1 MSLLPLWTSG
11 ELATVF
17 GTPLAGK
24 WNSYG
29 VSIDSRTL
37 EEDDL
42 FFALSGPNFD
52 GHGYVRE
59 AFEKGAAGAVVSQ
72 IVPGVDAD
80 KLIMVDDVMAALVK
94 LGIAGR
100 DRVDIPIIAVTGS
113 VGKTGTKEALK
124 AALSRYKKTHASV
137 LSYNNDV
144 GVPLSLARMPY
155 DAQYGIFEIGMNH
168 AGELEEL
175 VKMVRPDVAIITTV
189 ERAHSEYFKNV
200 EEIADAKAEIFT
212 AMNGGG
218 TAILNYDNDHY
229 ARLVKKAH
237 LAGVKKIIS
246 FGNSERADVRAL
258 RHFFNDTYN
267 CVIADINSKIM
278 TYKVGMLGSHWV
290 INSLAVLA
298 TVDAV
303 GADLGLSGLGLA
315 ELKPLAGRGRR
326 DRIYFDMVNDASFLL
341 IDESYNANPASMK
354 AAIKTLGQCENS
366 SSGRKIAVLSEM
378 SELGDQADK
387 LHCALGSHLQQ
398 AKVDKL
404 FVVGKHM
411 KQLADFVVGEYP
423 GINVSYFNDKNALE
437 RALLHDIRDG
447 DIVMVKGSNASAM
460 STIVLNLKNLDLD
473 RDKQVASQLKG

>member
-1 MSLLPLWTSG
+1 
-11 ELATVF
+11 
-17 GTPLAGK
+17 
-24 WNSYG
+24 
-29 VSIDSRTL
+29 
-37 EEDDL
+37 
-42 FFALSGPNFD
+42 
-52 GHGYVRE
+52 
-59 AFEKGAAGAVVSQ
+59 
-72 IVPGVDAD
+72 
-80 KLIMVDDVMAALVK
+80 
-94 LGIAGR
+94 
-100 DRVDIPIIAVTGS
+100 
-113 VGKTGTKEALK
+113 
-124 AALSRYKKTHASV
+124 
-137 LSYNNDV
+137 
-144 GVPLSLARMPY
+144 
-155 DAQYGIFEIGMNH
+155 
-168 AGELEEL
+168 
-175 VKMVRPDVAIITTV
+175 
-189 ERAHSEYFKNV
+189 
-200 EEIADAKAEIFT
+200 
-212 AMNGGG
+212 
-218 TAILNYDNDHY
+218 
-229 ARLVKKAH
+229 
-237 LAGVKKIIS
+237 
-246 FGNSERADVRAL
+246 
-258 RHFFNDTYN
+258 
-267 CVIADINSKIM
+267 M